1 MRDPCQA
8 GRACLGDADFHRG
21 GEGRGG
27 RFARLGPAGAKP
39 GGTTIALSMRRRL
52 TNELIMAPIR
62 TIDLLLLRTLSKF
75 HHAEKQAAR
84 LFSTLSRLAADPT
97 LATCLQARREA
108 TLRRL
113 ALIEMLAAQCAIDL
127 NSTKCLAMEGLAE
140 EIAELI
146 EATRPGEVLDAGM
159 RIMARRVMRGEQEM
173 LADARMLASLAG
185 RSDVLRWLDQ
195 PGEGQGEGEREP
207 QTAADGKIG
216 PIAGGLAALGG
227 GAPDDAMDDAAL
239 AQRAAP
245 MSDEIPMR
253 IQ

>member
-1 MRDPCQA
+1 
-8 GRACLGDADFHRG
+8 
-21 GEGRGG
+21 
-27 RFARLGPAGAKP
+27 
-39 GGTTIALSMRRRL
+39 MRRRL

-84 LFSTLSRLAADPT
+84 LFSTLSRLAADPA

-113 ALIEMLAAQCAIDL
+113 ALIELLAAQCVIDL

-146 EATRPGEVLDAGM
+146 EAARPGEVLDAGM

-173 LADARMLASLAG
+173 LTDARMLASLAG

-195 PGEGQGEGEREP
+195 PGDGQGEGEPEP
-207 QTAADGKIG
+207 QTAADGEIG

-227 GAPDDAMDDAAL
+227 APDDAMDDAAI
-239 AQRAAP
+239 ARRVAP
-245 MSDEIPMR
+245 MSDEMPMR

>member
-1 MRDPCQA
+1 
-8 GRACLGDADFHRG
+8 
-21 GEGRGG
+21 
-27 RFARLGPAGAKP
+27 
-39 GGTTIALSMRRRL
+39 MRRRL

-84 LFSTLSRLAADPT
+84 LFSTLSRLAADPA

-113 ALIEMLAAQCAIDL
+113 ALIELLAAQCAIDL

-146 EATRPGEVLDAGM
+146 EAARPGEVLDAGM

-173 LADARMLASLAG
+173 LTDARMLASLAG
-185 RSDVLRWLDQ
+185 RSDVLRWLNQ
-195 PGEGQGEGEREP
+195 PGEGQGEGEPEP
-207 QTAADGKIG
+207 QTAADGTIG
-216 PIAGGLAALGG
+216 PIAGGLAALA
-227 GAPDDAMDDAAL
+227 GAPDDAMDDAAV
-239 AQRAAP
+239 ARRVAP
-245 MSDEIPMR
+245 MSDEMPMR

>member
-1 MRDPCQA
+1 
-8 GRACLGDADFHRG
+8 
-21 GEGRGG
+21 
-27 RFARLGPAGAKP
+27 
-39 GGTTIALSMRRRL
+39 
-52 TNELIMAPIR
+52 MAPIR

-84 LFSTLSRLAADPT
+84 LFSTLSRLAADPA

-113 ALIEMLAAQCAIDL
+113 ALIELLAAQCAIDL

-146 EATRPGEVLDAGM
+146 EAARPGEVLDAGM

-173 LADARMLASLAG
+173 LTDARMLASLAG

-195 PGEGQGEGEREP
+195 PGGGQGEGEPEP
-207 QTAADGKIG
+207 QTAADGEIG
-216 PIAGGLAALGG
+216 PIACGLAALG
-227 GAPDDAMDDAAL
+227 GAPDDAMDDAAIAL
-239 AQRAAP
+239 RVAP
-245 MSDEIPMR
+245 MSDEMPMR

>member
-1 MRDPCQA
+1 
-8 GRACLGDADFHRG
+8 
-21 GEGRGG
+21 
-27 RFARLGPAGAKP
+27 
-39 GGTTIALSMRRRL
+39 MRRRL

-84 LFSTLSRLAADPT
+84 LFSTLSRLAADPA

-113 ALIEMLAAQCAIDL
+113 ALIESLAAQCAIDL

-195 PGEGQGEGEREP
+195 PGEGQGEGEPEP

-227 GAPDDAMDDAAL
+227 TPDDAMDDAAL

>member
-1 MRDPCQA
+1 
-8 GRACLGDADFHRG
+8 
-21 GEGRGG
+21 
-27 RFARLGPAGAKP
+27 
-39 GGTTIALSMRRRL
+39 
-52 TNELIMAPIR
+52 MAPIR

-84 LFSTLSRLAADPT
+84 LFSTLSRLAADPA

-113 ALIEMLAAQCAIDL
+113 ALIELLAAQCAIDL

-146 EATRPGEVLDAGM
+146 EAARPGEVLDAGM

-173 LADARMLASLAG
+173 LTDARMLASLAG

-195 PGEGQGEGEREP
+195 PGGGQGEGEPEP
-207 QTAADGKIG
+207 QTAADGEIG

-227 GAPDDAMDDAAL
+227 VPDDAMDDAAI
-239 AQRAAP
+239 ARRVAP
-245 MSDEIPMR
+245 MSDEMPMR

>member
-1 MRDPCQA
+1 MRDPCQV
-8 GRACLGDADFHRG
+8 GRACPGDADFHRG
-21 GEGRGG
+21 CEGRGG
-27 RFARLGPAGAKP
+27 GFARPGPAGAKP

-84 LFSTLSRLAADPT
+84 LFSTLSRLAADPA

-113 ALIEMLAAQCAIDL
+113 ALIELLAAQCAIDL

-146 EATRPGEVLDAGM
+146 EAARPGEVLDAGM

-173 LADARMLASLAG
+173 LTDARMLASLAG

-195 PGEGQGEGEREP
+195 PGEGQGEGEPEP
-207 QTAADGKIG
+207 QTAADGTIG
-216 PIAGGLAALGG
+216 PIAGGLAALA
-227 GAPDDAMDDAAL
+227 GAPDDAMDDAAV
-239 AQRAAP
+239 ARRVAP
-245 MSDEIPMR
+245 MSDEMPMR

>member
-1 MRDPCQA
+1 
-8 GRACLGDADFHRG
+8 
-21 GEGRGG
+21 
-27 RFARLGPAGAKP
+27 
-39 GGTTIALSMRRRL
+39 
-52 TNELIMAPIR
+52 MAPIR

-84 LFSTLSRLAADPT
+84 LFSTLSRLAADPA

-113 ALIEMLAAQCAIDL
+113 ALIELLAAQCAIDL

-146 EATRPGEVLDAGM
+146 EAARPGEVLDAGM

-173 LADARMLASLAG
+173 LTDARMLASLAG

-195 PGEGQGEGEREP
+195 PGEGQGEGEPEP
-207 QTAADGKIG
+207 QTAADGTIG
-216 PIAGGLAALGG
+216 PIAGGLAALA
-227 GAPDDAMDDAAL
+227 GAPDDAMDDAAV
-239 AQRAAP
+239 ARRVAP
-245 MSDEIPMR
+245 MSDEMPMR

>member
-1 MRDPCQA
+1 MRDPCQV
-8 GRACLGDADFHRG
+8 GRACPGDADFHRG
-21 GEGRGG
+21 CEGRGR
-27 RFARLGPAGAKP
+27 RFARPGPAGAKP

-84 LFSTLSRLAADPT
+84 LFSTLSRLAADPA

-113 ALIEMLAAQCAIDL
+113 ALIELLAAQCAIDL

-146 EATRPGEVLDAGM
+146 EAARPGEVLDAGM

-173 LADARMLASLAG
+173 LTDARMLASLAG

-195 PGEGQGEGEREP
+195 PGEGQGEGEPEP
-207 QTAADGKIG
+207 QTAADGTIG

-227 GAPDDAMDDAAL
+227 APDDAMDDAAV
-239 AQRAAP
+239 ARRVAP
-245 MSDEIPMR
+245 MSDEMPMR

>member
-1 MRDPCQA
+1 
-8 GRACLGDADFHRG
+8 
-21 GEGRGG
+21 
-27 RFARLGPAGAKP
+27 
-39 GGTTIALSMRRRL
+39 
-52 TNELIMAPIR
+52 MAPIR

-84 LFSTLSRLAADPT
+84 LFSTLSRLAADPA

-113 ALIEMLAAQCAIDL
+113 ALIELLAAQCAIDL

-146 EATRPGEVLDAGM
+146 EAARPGEVLDAGM

-173 LADARMLASLAG
+173 LTDARMLASLAG

-195 PGEGQGEGEREP
+195 PGEGQGEGEPEP
-207 QTAADGKIG
+207 QTAADGTIG
-216 PIAGGLAALGG
+216 SIAGGLAALA
-227 GAPDDAMDDAAL
+227 GAPDDAMDDAAV
-239 AQRAAP
+239 ARRVAP
-245 MSDEIPMR
+245 MSDEMPMR

>member
-1 MRDPCQA
+1 
-8 GRACLGDADFHRG
+8 
-21 GEGRGG
+21 
-27 RFARLGPAGAKP
+27 
-39 GGTTIALSMRRRL
+39 
-52 TNELIMAPIR
+52 MAPIR

-84 LFSTLSRLAADPT
+84 LFSTLSRLAADPA

-113 ALIEMLAAQCAIDL
+113 ALIELLAAQCAIDL

-146 EATRPGEVLDAGM
+146 EAARPGEVLDAGM

-173 LADARMLASLAG
+173 LTDARMLASLAG
-185 RSDVLRWLDQ
+185 RSDVLRWLNQ
-195 PGEGQGEGEREP
+195 PGEGQGEGEPEP
-207 QTAADGKIG
+207 QTAADGTIG
-216 PIAGGLAALGG
+216 PIAGGLAALA
-227 GAPDDAMDDAAL
+227 GAPDDAMDDAAV
-239 AQRAAP
+239 ARRVAP
-245 MSDEIPMR
+245 MSDEMPMR

>member
-1 MRDPCQA
+1 
-8 GRACLGDADFHRG
+8 
-21 GEGRGG
+21 
-27 RFARLGPAGAKP
+27 
-39 GGTTIALSMRRRL
+39 MRRRL

-84 LFSTLSRLAADPT
+84 LFSTLSRLAADPA

-113 ALIEMLAAQCAIDL
+113 ALIELLAAQCAIDL

-146 EATRPGEVLDAGM
+146 EAARPGEVLDAGM

-173 LADARMLASLAG
+173 LTDARMLASLAG

-195 PGEGQGEGEREP
+195 PGEGQGEGEPEP
-207 QTAADGKIG
+207 QTAADGTIG
-216 PIAGGLAALGG
+216 PIAGGLAALA
-227 GAPDDAMDDAAL
+227 GAPDDAMDDAAV
-239 AQRAAP
+239 ARRVAP
-245 MSDEIPMR
+245 MSDEMPMR